1 MALIE
6 KLEQAWD
13 NEDWEEVQRLLDEM
27 DKEEEN

>member
-13 NEDWEEVQRLLDEM
+13 NEDWETVNQILNEM
-27 DKEEEN
+27 DKED